1 MTRRNSK
8 KVIALEA
15 RLKDCNNVI
24 TLGVRPNF
32 SDYSPEA
39 AEMIRKA
46 QKIYYPTTFYAE
58 LFDAMGKKTFPSYH
72 TYKCV
77 QDKIKQTALFDLLE
91 IPHPKTRVFYGKR
104 QKGMIGNHFQFPF
117 IAKIPRGSTMGRGV
131 YLIENPDDLHRY
143 CSLPTPAYIQAFIPS
158 GRDVRVV
165 VIGDEIAHAYWRI
178 APAGEFRS
186 NLAVGGTVSLDPIP
200 QSVLDLALYTARR
213 CQWDDVGIDII
224 ENEGRLY
231 VLEANMKYGK
241 AGFRRAGIDYL
252 RLMERMIED
261 GKI

>member
-32 SDYSPEA
+32 CDYTPHV

-77 QDKIKQTALFDLLE
+77 QDKIKQTAMFDLLE

-117 IAKIPRGSTMGRGV
+117 IAKIPRGSAMGRGV
-131 YLIENPDDLHRY
+131 FLVKNPDDLHRY
-143 CSLPTPAYIQAFIPS
+143 CSLPTPAYIQEVIPS
-158 GRDVRVV
+158 VRDVRVV

-200 QSVLDLALYTARR
+200 QSVLDLALYTARK
-213 CQWDDVGIDII
+213 CQWDDVGIDIV

-241 AGFRRAGIDYL
+241 EGFRRAGIDYL